1 MSTSISI
8 NDIPN
13 FVLVFAFK
21 NDNFHYVESNTSAL
35 KKLELKHEELQKLL
49 LCDIFPQAKEN
60 SLYDTALQ
68 VYSLGLD
75 IDVEIPTQSMQRK
88 EDWHCSKIQKL
99 PNNNII
105 IYFNNLQKYISL
117 QKNIDYVQQMAH
129 IGHWKWDM
137 IKNTIIWSDE
147 VFRIFGEEP
156 QSFKPTFASFL
167 SYLNEEDQQKIQ
179 EVIKESIET
188 KKPYKIEHQIIQ
200 KNGLVSYAQGSGSVE
215 FNDLGKPISIMGSV
229 FDISKSKESLDA
241 LKTSEEKFRKVA
253 EVSLTGIFLYKEY
266 YTFVNEAFCTM
277 SGFSREE
284 LLKRHVWERIIQ
296 PDPKIIED
304 TAKKRLKGEEFAQN
318 YNDIVFL
325 HKNGQKRILRV
336 ITQTL
341 FYDGSFGGL
350 GTILDITDILK
361 TEKRLKLLVQAI
373 EQTDEMIRI
382 TDKNGINT
390 FVNDALISH
399 TGYTE
404 GELIGNTNRI
414 LKSGLYDETF
424 YKNLWE
430 TILSGKTYKNII
442 INKKKNSELY
452 HEDITIT
459 PILDENNK
467 ITNFVSTSQ
476 DITTRIKMQEE
487 FKQLAETDNLT
498 GLSNRHQTNKELDAK
513 ITEFYRYQHNFA
525 LLMIDIDYFKR
536 INDNFGHDVGDYVLQ
551 ELSRIITKQIR
562 QNDQFSRWG
571 GEEFLIVLPKISLQE
586 ACEVAD
592 KIRSLIEHYSFK
604 DIDSLTISIG
614 VSTMQEKDTK
624 ASLLKRVDDA
634 LYAAKDKGRNQVL
647 SL

>member
-35 KKLELKHEELQKLL
+35 KKLELKNEELQKLL

-60 SLYDTALQ
+60 LLYDTALQ
-68 VYSLGLD
+68 VYSLGLA
-75 IDVEIPTQSMQRK
+75 IDVEITTQSLQTK

-105 IYFNNLQKYISL
+105 IYFENLQRYISL
-117 QKNIDYVQQMAH
+117 QKNIDYLQQMAH
-129 IGHWKWDM
+129 IGHWKWD
-137 IKNTIIWSDE
+137 ILQNTIIWSDE

-156 QSFKPTFASFL
+156 QSFQPSFEKFL
-167 SYLNEEDQQKIQ
+167 SYLNTEDQQKIQ
-179 EVIKESIET
+179 EVIQESMQT
-188 KKPYKIEHQIIQ
+188 GKPYKIKHQIIQ

-215 FNDLGKPISIMGSV
+215 FNDQGQAISIMGSV

-266 YTFVNEAFCTM
+266 YTFVNEAFCAM
-277 SGFSREE
+277 SGFTKEE
-284 LLKRHVWERIIQ
+284 LLTMHVWERIIK
-296 PDPKIIED
+296 PDSKFIKEI
-304 TAKKRLKGEEFAQN
+304 ALRRLKGEEFSQN
-318 YNDIVFL
+318 YKDIFFT

-336 ITQTL
+336 VTQTL

-350 GTILDITDILK
+350 GTILDITDTVK
-361 TEKRLKLLVQAI
+361 TEKRLKLLAQAI
-373 EQTDEMIRI
+373 EQTDEMIHI

-390 FVNDALISH
+390 FVNDALVSH

-404 GELIGNTNRI
+404 SELIGSTSRI
-414 LKSGLYDETF
+414 LKSGLYDEIF

-442 INKKKNSELY
+442 INKKKNGELY

-459 PILDENNK
+459 PILDENNE

-513 ITEFYRYQHNFA
+513 ITEFYRYNDSFA

-536 INDNFGHDVGDYVLQ
+536 VNDNFGHDVGDYVLR
-551 ELSRIITKQIR
+551 ELSAIITKQIR

-571 GEEFLIVLPKISLQE
+571 GEEFLIVLPKIALKE
-586 ACEVAD
+586 ASEVAD

-604 DIDSLTISIG
+604 NIDALTISIG
-614 VSTMQEKDTK
+614 VTTMQEKDTK

-634 LYAAKDKGRNQVL
+634 LYKAKDRGRNQVI
-647 SL
+647 SV